1 MRALGSEA
9 SAWDCHITSAFR
21 TQDGSANNSRK
32 TQKSDSALW
41 QAMLSERWYRA
52 WIIFYSRF
60 HVARRSYLY
69 AQGNV
74 YDARAAEY
82 GGIEIAGGDR

>member
-1 MRALGSEA
+1 
-9 SAWDCHITSAFR
+9 
-21 TQDGSANNSRK
+21 
-32 TQKSDSALW
+32 
-41 QAMLSERWYRA
+41 MLSERWYRA
-52 WIIFYSRF
+52 WILFYSRF

-82 GGIEIAGGDR
+82 GGIEIAGGNR